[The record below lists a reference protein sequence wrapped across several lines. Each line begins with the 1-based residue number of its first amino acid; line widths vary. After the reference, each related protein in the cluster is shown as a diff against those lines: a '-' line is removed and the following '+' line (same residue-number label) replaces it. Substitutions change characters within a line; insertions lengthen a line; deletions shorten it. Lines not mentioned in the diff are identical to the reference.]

1 MVLKAMYSGVSGLRA
16 EGEALG
22 VVGDNIAN
30 ANTVGFKAQR
40 AIFQDVLGHSILA
53 GTGTNLPGS
62 GVKIGDIQQLFT
74 QGTLT
79 TTGISTDVALSGEGF
94 FTVKGSVNGLSGNF
108 FTRAGQFVLD
118 ASGNL
123 VNPGGLKVQGYAANG
138 DGTFAAA
145 LSDVKA
151 PTSAIPARAT
161 QEAFI
166 TANLRSTTPIVSVID
181 PLTGAVTNPPFDPQN
196 PSTTSSFSDTL
207 TVYDSLGTA
216 HTIDVYFRKETESA
230 TGNTWSWNA
239 LTSGDETNLGGGGTA
254 GQNNPL
260 GNGTL
265 TFDSNGALT
274 AGSPSSFS
282 VTYDGAT
289 AQTIVLNM
297 GTVLGTAD
305 PVTGE
310 VSDGLNG
317 ITQFASQSNVSSHS
331 QDGYASG
338 DFSGIAI
345 DGNGVVQGLYT
356 NGEKLDL
363 AQLAIAKFQS
373 NDGLGRAGE
382 SLWIDTRDSGQAAY
396 GTAGSG
402 GRGATSA
409 GAVEASNV
417 DLAEEFVGLIQHQ
430 RSFSANSKTI
440 TTADEMLQEL
450 INIKR

>member
-1 MVLKAMYSGVSGLRA
+1 
-16 EGEALG
+16 

-138 DGTFAAA
+138 DGTFAAS

-166 TANLRSTTPIVSVID
+166 TANLASTTPIVSVID
-181 PLTGAVTNPPFDPQN
+181 PLTGTVTNPAFDPQN
-196 PSTTSSFSDTL
+196 PATTSSFSDTL

-216 HTIDVYFRKETESA
+216 HTIDVYFRKESESA

-239 LTSGDETNLGGGGTA
+239 ITSGDQTDLAGGGTA
-254 GQNNPL
+254 GQNNPI

-310 VSDGLNG
+310 VSDGLDG
-317 ITQFASQSNVSSHS
+317 ITQFASPSNVSSHS

-382 SLWIDTRDSGQAAY
+382 SLWIDTRESGQAAY